1 MSNPPVLIFSGRLL
15 PSSETFIKAQ
25 ADGLQDFVPY
35 FAGARVIDGLP
46 LPEQRTVVVN
56 SGGYL
61 GKIRE
66 FLFKQAGY
74 APGFY
79 QKLHKLEP
87 TLIHAHFGVCGT
99 LALPI
104 ARELKIPLIV
114 TFHGFDASMSDE
126 YARRNSLSTR
136 VYLQRREHL
145 KQEAHLFIAV
155 SHFIKSRLVQ
165 QGFPEDRIKVHY
177 IGIDTERFKADPSVA
192 RQRKVLFVGRLVEK
206 KGCRYLIEAMA
217 KVQAASPDV
226 ELLIIG
232 DGPLRL
238 ELEALAEKSLKHY
251 KFLGLQ
257 TPEQVKHWM
266 NQAQVLIA
274 PSITTTD
281 GDTEGLPMVILE
293 AQAMGLPVIS
303 TVHAGIPEAIL
314 DGDTGFLVPEGD
326 VNAIAQRIELLFY
339 DSSYWNGLS
348 FKGREFVCSNFDLQK
363 QTRKLETIY
372 QNISS
377 DLINPFNVRKS

>member
-1 MSNPPVLIFSGRLL
+1 MSSPPILIFSGRLL

-25 ADGLQDFVPY
+25 ADGLRDFVPY
-35 FAGARVIDGLP
+35 FAGARVVDGLP
-46 LPEQRTVVVN
+46 LPEKRTVVVN

-66 FLFKQAGY
+66 FLFKQTGY

-79 QKLHKLEP
+79 QKLHRLDP
-87 TLIHAHFGVCGT
+87 SLIHAHFGVCGT

-114 TFHGFDASMSDE
+114 TFHGFDASMTDE

-136 VYLQRREHL
+136 VYLQRREQL

-177 IGIDTERFKADPSVA
+177 IGIDTERFKTDPSVV

-217 KVQAASPDV
+217 KVQAAAPDV
-226 ELLIIG
+226 ELVIIG

-238 ELEALAEKSLKHY
+238 ELEALADKSLKHY

-257 TPEQVKHWM
+257 TPDQVKQWM
-266 NQAQVLIA
+266 NQAQVLVA
-274 PSITTTD
+274 PSITTKD
-281 GDTEGLPMVILE
+281 GDTEGLPIVILE
-293 AQAMGLPVIS
+293 AQAMGLPVIG
-303 TVHAGIPEAIL
+303 TVHAGIPEAII
-314 DGDTGFLVPEGD
+314 DGDTGFLVQEGD
-326 VNAIAQRIELLFY
+326 RGKIAQRIELLC
-339 DSSYWNGLS
+339 SSPNCWSELS
-348 FKGREFVCSNFDLQK
+348 YKGRQFVCSNFDLQK
-363 QTRKLETIY
+363 QTQKLEAIY
-372 QNISS
+372 KKTSS
-377 DLINPFNVRKS
+377 C